1 MLRAL
6 GDYTSLIF
14 YPGNL
19 HMERTVWNAPDYL
32 SREAWQRTLRGEY
45 LSLLGLGTIAAF
57 VFACASLLPRRQK
70 SASSA

>member
-19 HMERTVWNAPDYL
+19 HMERAVWNAPDYL
-32 SREAWQRTLRGEY
+32 NQAAW
-45 LSLLGLGTIAAF
+45 
-57 VFACASLLPRRQK
+57 
-70 SASSA
+70 